1 MSMRQVCSTL
11 NRYTSF
17 APLVLRVA
25 LGVIFVWH
33 GLDKFDAG
41 ISMVEGAFTE
51 WGVPAPAITAPLTAV
66 LEIVGG
72 VALILGLVTRLA
84 AMLLGL
90 VMVGAIV
97 WVKGDL
103 GLISSAPMPGAELDL
118 ALLAGLVS
126 LVLTGPGSLAVD
138 PRIGIEPTESAAPRE
153 PALVGR

>member
-1 MSMRQVCSTL
+1 MQQVCSRL
-11 NRYTSF
+11 NRYSSY

-25 LGVIFVWH
+25 LGVVFVWH

-41 ISMVEGAFTE
+41 ISMVEGAFTG

-66 LEIVGG
+66 LEIVAGI
-72 VALILGLVTRLA
+72 ALILGLMTRLA
-84 AMLLGL
+84 ALLLGF
-90 VMVGAIV
+90 VMIGAIV
-97 WVKGDL
+97 YVKGDL
-103 GLISSAPMPGAELDL
+103 GLISSAPMPGAELDV

-138 PRIGIEPTESAAPRE
+138 PRIGIEPAESSTPRE